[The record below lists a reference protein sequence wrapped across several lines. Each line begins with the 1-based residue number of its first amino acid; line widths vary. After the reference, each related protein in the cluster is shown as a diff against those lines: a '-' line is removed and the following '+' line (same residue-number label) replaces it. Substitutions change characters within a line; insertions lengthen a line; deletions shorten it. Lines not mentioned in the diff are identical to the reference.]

1 MNESRDIQ
9 HPDITQA
16 EKTGY
21 PWFPRM
27 ITVEATEQHAK
38 AYCVGRAE
46 DFFGFM
52 MAAYPYAVLNFLD
65 EEQNDFAEFVLA
77 GGDS

>member
-21 PWFPRM
+21 PWFPRK
-27 ITVEATEQHAK
+27 ITVEASQEAAK
-38 AYCVGRAE
+38 ACLAE
-46 DFFGFM
+46 RFGDFVNFLLK
-52 MAAYPYAVLNFLD
+52 AYPYAVINFLD
-65 EEQNDFAEFVLA
+65 ENQDDFAEFVFCA
-77 GGDS
+77 DY

>member
-21 PWFPRM
+21 PWFPRK
-27 ITVEATEQHAK
+27 ITVEATQEHAK
-38 AYCVGRAE
+38 IYCASRAG
-46 DFFGFM
+46 DFFDFLVKSH
-52 MAAYPYAVLNFLD
+52 PYTVSNFLD
-65 EEQNDFAEFVLA
+65 ENQDDFAEFVFCA
-77 GGDS
+77 DF

>member
-21 PWFPRM
+21 PWFPRK
-27 ITVEATEQHAK
+27 ITVKASQETAK
-38 AYCVGRAE
+38 AYCVDRFG
-46 DFFGFM
+46 DFFDFLM
-52 MAAYPYAVLNFLD
+52 ESSPYAVINFLD
-65 EEQNDFAEFVLA
+65 ENQEDFAEFVFCV
-77 GGDS
+77 DF

>member
-21 PWFPRM
+21 PWFPRK
-27 ITVEATEQHAK
+27 ITVEATQEHAK
-38 AYCVGRAE
+38 NLLRQPRRRLLRLSCEVASLHRFELPGRE
-46 DFFGFM
+46 PG
-52 MAAYPYAVLNFLD
+52 
-65 EEQNDFAEFVLA
+65 
-77 GGDS
+77 

>member
-21 PWFPRM
+21 PWFPRK
-27 ITVEATEQHAK
+27 ITVEATQEHAK
-38 AYCVGRAE
+38 AYCAKRPEALF
-46 DFFGFM
+46 DFIM
-52 MAAYPYAVLNFLD
+52 KSWPSLVSCFLD
-65 EEQNDFAEFVLA
+65 DNQEDFAEFVFCA
-77 GGDS
+77 DF